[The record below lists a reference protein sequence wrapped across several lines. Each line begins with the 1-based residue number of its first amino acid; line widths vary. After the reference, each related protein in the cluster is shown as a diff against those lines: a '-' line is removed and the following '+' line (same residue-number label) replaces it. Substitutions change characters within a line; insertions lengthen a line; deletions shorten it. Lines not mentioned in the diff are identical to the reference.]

1 MAVKSI
7 EVVAAVIE
15 TGGETLCVQRGE
27 SQLEYISKK
36 WEFPGGKLEAGETQQ
51 EALAREIRE
60 ELHMDIAVGEL
71 ITTVRHRYP
80 DFELIMHAYRCTVAA
95 ESHEVTLTEHLA
107 HRWLPAD
114 SPAFRNLDW
123 AAADVPIVEELA
135 RPMKE
140 QTA

>member
-1 MAVKSI
+1 MAVKTI

-15 TGGETLCVQRGE
+15 TGGEILCVQRGE
-27 SQLEYISKK
+27 NKLEYISKK
-36 WEFPGGKLEAGETQQ
+36 WEFPGGKLEPGETQT

-71 ITTVRHRYP
+71 VTTVCHRYP

-107 HRWLPAD
+107 HRWLPAG
-114 SPAFRNLDW
+114 SAAFRNLDW
-123 AAADVPIVEELA
+123 AAADVPIVEELV
-135 RPMKE
+135 RLLKE